1 MHDKRFPGETP
12 EYRTARNALLEAER
26 DLRRHVEKVAAQR
39 RELPLGPRVP
49 QDYRFVE
56 GGTDPADVT
65 TSRPVQMSELFAPGD
80 GTSPASPER
89 GRNQKDTLV
98 LYNFMYGPKAKE
110 ACPMCTAMLDAL
122 EGNAEHIAQ
131 RVNLAVVAKS
141 PIGRIREYARG
152 RGWRRLRLL
161 SSGENDFNRDYF
173 GENAE
178 GAQNTMMHVFVKRAD
193 GIHLFWSSELNLIPP
208 DPGQNQRHVDA
219 MWPLWNVLDLT
230 PEGRGKDWFPK
241 LSY

>member
-26 DLRRHVEKVAAQR
+26 DLRRHVEKVSAMR
-39 RELPLGPRVP
+39 RELPVGPRVP
-49 QDYRFVE
+49 EDYRFVE
-56 GGTDPADVT
+56 GGADPADVT
-65 TSRPVQMSELFAPGD
+65 TSRPVQLSELFAPG
-80 GTSPASPER
+80 
-89 GRNQKDTLV
+89 KDTLV
-98 LYNFMYGPKAKE
+98 VYNFMYGPKAKE
-110 ACPMCTAMLDAL
+110 ACPMCTAFLDAL
-122 EGNAEHIAQ
+122 EGNAEHIMQ

-141 PIGRIREYARG
+141 PIGRIREFSRG
-152 RGWRRLRLL
+152 RGWRRLRLI

-173 GENAE
+173 GEIAE
-178 GAQNTMMHVFVKRAD
+178 GAQSTMMHVFVKRPD
-193 GIHLFWSSELNLIPP
+193 GIHLFWSSELNLLPP
-208 DPGQNQRHVDA
+208 DPGQNQRHIDP